1 MLVHGLHSALSPH
14 ALRVDVDG
22 RGGPG
27 GGGSWLVADVDDAP
41 TEATALPLAAE
52 ALDELANA
60 WLHQVLLHACDGA
73 SASEARCAAHCAL
86 ELLMMPTLAPWRPA
100 AALQLIEARVC
111 ADSRP
116 NRALHVSCRRSRAR
130 RCFCRARTLNPR
142 LDTSAG
148 GVPTILARA

>member
-14 ALRVDVDG
+14 ALRVDVIDD
-22 RGGPG
+22 RGGLG
-27 GGGSWLVADVDDAP
+27 NSWAVADADDAP

-111 ADSRP
+111 AES
-116 NRALHVSCRRSRAR
+116 
-130 RCFCRARTLNPR
+130 
-142 LDTSAG
+142 
-148 GVPTILARA
+148 